1 MNFVKIMNKHR
12 NYIFIMGGM
21 KMDNKVVS
29 KLKQKNKEL
38 IDILIQKVHNEYENE
53 IDLIGVCG
61 SFFTGDFH
69 EKSDLDLL
77 VVLNNARGG
86 GFSTC
91 FILEDVGYDLYGSS
105 WTKLEKMASF
115 EHTFV
120 SHVIDVDIVYCRESK
135 CRERF
140 MELRQNALNVINSP
154 MTTELLE
161 KSKKQLDDAILTY
174 GKMMLEYELGAV
186 RKYSGDIIY
195 YLNDTVCFLNHS
207 YFKLGVKHHLEE
219 MLGMERVPKKL
230 EKYFNDVIYA
240 GTVNDIKVTTSKLVK
255 TVKDLYDEI
264 AEETLEKA
272 VPTKDNLKGTYE
284 EIWSNWKNKIQYAV
298 ANKNILLAFS
308 SGASCQEFY
317 NEMHIER
324 GTAPINLMKHF
335 QADNLDAFA
344 NAFEEAMLLY
354 KEEYDRLHM
363 QVLSYA
369 SIDEFRKDY
378 LKLDNM

>member
-1 MNFVKIMNKHR
+1 
-12 NYIFIMGGM
+12 
-21 KMDNKVVS
+21 MDNSVVN

-38 IDILIQKVHNEYENE
+38 IDIVIQKVKKEYLHD

-61 SFFTGDFH
+61 SFFSGDLH

-77 VVLNNARGG
+77 VVLNNEKGR

-120 SHVIDVDIVYCRESK
+120 SHVIDVDIVYSRDTK

-140 MELRQNALNVINSP
+140 MELRQNALNIINSP

-161 KSKKQLDDAILTY
+161 KSKNHLDDVILTY
-174 GKMMLEYELGAV
+174 GKIMLEDELGAV

-195 YLNDTVCFLNHS
+195 HLNNTVCFLNHS

-219 MLGMERVPKKL
+219 MLAMERVPKHL
-230 EKYFNDVIYA
+230 EEYFNDVIHA
-240 GTVNDIKVTTSKLVK
+240 ATVPNIKDAVAKLVK
-255 TVKDLYDEI
+255 TTKDLYDEI
-264 AEETLEKA
+264 AEETLGKA

-284 EIWSNWKNKIQYAV
+284 EIWSNWKNKIHYSV
-298 ANKNILLAFS
+298 VNKNTFLAFS
-308 SGASCQEFY
+308 SGANCQEFY

-324 GTAPINLMKHF
+324 GTDPINLMKHF
-335 QADNLDAFA
+335 QSDNLDAFA
-344 NAFEEAMLLY
+344 YAFEEAMQLY
-354 KEEYDRLHM
+354 KKEYDRLQM
-363 QVLSYA
+363 QVLTYD
-369 SIDEFRKDY
+369 SIDAFRKDY
-378 LKLDNM
+378 LGLENM